1 MHRGRFGPESIVGLL
16 QVEDTPQSEMIRT
29 YVKLQEGDIIEGD
42 KHTSAGIG
50 KALEKCAAHA
60 FRTRISRGF
69 SGVHCQDSLQ
79 LFNCIGISHVAM
91 LLPLV

>member
-1 MHRGRFGPESIVGLL
+1 MGLL

-50 KALEKCAAHA
+50 KALEKCAALA
-60 FRTRISRGF
+60 FGSGIYIFLLVLFQDNLRLLGYKHFLASHLPSSR
-69 SGVHCQDSLQ
+69 C
-79 LFNCIGISHVAM
+79 
-91 LLPLV
+91 

>member
-1 MHRGRFGPESIVGLL
+1 MVLTDWMWALS

-50 KALEKCAAHA
+50 KALEKCA
-60 FRTRISRGF
+60 RPS
-69 SGVHCQDSLQ
+69 
-79 LFNCIGISHVAM
+79 SH
-91 LLPLV
+91 